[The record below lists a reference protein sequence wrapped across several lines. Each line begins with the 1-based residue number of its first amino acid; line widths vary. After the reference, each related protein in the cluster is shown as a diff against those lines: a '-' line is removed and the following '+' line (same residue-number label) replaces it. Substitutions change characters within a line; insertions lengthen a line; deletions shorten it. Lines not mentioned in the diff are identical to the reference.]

1 MRIKW
6 CILLVLLSSFSGL
19 CQTGGESIFQI
30 LNLAPSSRALA
41 LGNRVISV
49 RDSDVT
55 LAQINPA
62 IAQSYATH
70 QVSFNHSFYYTGSS
84 YSTISSTYHLSRQQ
98 LTLIGGLQ
106 SLRHGDIQG
115 ADEFGNKT
123 NSFSASEN
131 LILIGASKKLFDQ
144 VNIGVNFK
152 YILSSLESYHAHGF
166 AIDIGGLYTF
176 SDQFQHVGITVKN
189 LGSQFKSYQTER
201 ENLPFDIL
209 LGYSKRLA
217 HVPIRFSVTGHHL
230 TTWNLR
236 TIVPEEQTLG
246 FGEPPREASALSKTV
261 DNLFRHLIFSS
272 EIYLGKY
279 APIRLRLSYDHQRH
293 QELKDQTYRGLS
305 GFGGGIGI
313 KFSKFV
319 VDYGFA
325 NYHLA
330 GSINALGISY
340 RW

>member
-1 MRIKW
+1 MRINW
-6 CILLVLLSSFSGL
+6 SLLLLMTTITSGV
-19 CQTGGESIFQI
+19 CQTGGESVFQI
-30 LNLAPSSRALA
+30 LNLAPSARALA
-41 LGNRVISV
+41 LGNRLVSL

-62 IAQSYATH
+62 LAQQFATN

-84 YSTISSTYHLSRQQ
+84 FSTMSSTYHLSKQNI
-98 LTLIGGLQ
+98 TLIGGLQ
-106 SLRHGDIQG
+106 SLRHSDIQG

-123 NSFSASEN
+123 NTFTASEN

-144 VNIGVNFK
+144 VHLGVSFK
-152 YILSSLESYHAHGF
+152 YIMSSIESYNANGL
-166 AIDIGGLYTF
+166 AMDIGGLFTF
-176 SDQFQHVGITVKN
+176 NNQNQHIGLTVKN
-189 LGSQFKSYQTER
+189 IGSQFKSYQTDK

-209 LGYSKRLA
+209 LGYSQRLA
-217 HVPIRFSVTGHHL
+217 HVPIRFSVTAHHL
-230 TTWNLR
+230 TSWNLR
-236 TIVPEEQTLG
+236 TILPEEQSFG
-246 FGEPPREASALSKTV
+246 FGETPREKSALSKAI
-261 DNLFRHLIFSS
+261 DNLFRHLVFSN

-279 APIRLRLSYDHQRH
+279 APIRLRISYDHQRH

>member
-1 MRIKW
+1 MKINW
-6 CILLVLLSSFSGL
+6 SILILMVTVSSGI

-30 LNLAPSSRALA
+30 LNLAPSSRTLA
-41 LGNRVISV
+41 LGNRLVSL

-62 IAQSYATH
+62 LAQQYVTH
-70 QVSFNHSFYYTGSS
+70 QVAFNHSFYYTGSS
-84 YSTISSTYHLSRQQ
+84 FSTFSTTYHLAKQNI
-98 LTLIGGLQ
+98 TLIGGLQ
-106 SLRHGDIQG
+106 SLRHSEIQG
-115 ADEFGNKT
+115 ADDFGNKT
-123 NSFSASEN
+123 NTFTSSEN
-131 LILIGASKKLFDQ
+131 LILFGASKKLFDQ
-144 VNIGVNFK
+144 LNIGVNFK
-152 YILSSLESYHAHGF
+152 YILSTIESYNANGL
-166 AIDIGGLYTF
+166 AMDIGGLF
-176 SDQFQHVGITVKN
+176 NFNNQLQNIGITIKN
-189 LGSQFKSYQTER
+189 LGSQFKSYQIDK

-209 LGYSKRLA
+209 VGYSQRLA
-217 HVPIRFSVTGHHL
+217 HVPIRFSISAHHL

-236 TIVPEEQTLG
+236 TILPEEQSLG
-246 FGEPPREASALSKTV
+246 FGEIPKEASVLSRTI
-261 DNLFRHLIFSS
+261 DNLFRHLVFSN

-279 APIRLRLSYDHQRH
+279 APIRLRISYDHQRH